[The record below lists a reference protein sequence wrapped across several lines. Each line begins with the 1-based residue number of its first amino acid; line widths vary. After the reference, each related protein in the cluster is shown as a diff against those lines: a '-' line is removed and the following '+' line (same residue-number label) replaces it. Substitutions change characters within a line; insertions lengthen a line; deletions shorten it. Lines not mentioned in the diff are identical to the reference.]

1 MAGRNKI
8 RRLFTCALAFVAGE
22 SLAHAPATPPGPPPA
37 DPLVS
42 LNLPENAPLK
52 VLIDYVSQEFG
63 VNILYDDQVGNQR
76 LTIKAPA
83 KLPKSAVPA
92 LLDSGLRMKGLAL
105 IDAGQPGWKRVVP
118 LQQAARVPG
127 VPAAADQPAVVMQ
140 VYKLKYSDATKLDLL
155 VKPFLTQ
162 P

>member
-1 MAGRNKI
+1 MAGRSRTIQK
-8 RRLFTCALAFVAGE
+8 LLTCALTIAAGA
-22 SLAHAPATPPGPPPA
+22 SLAQAQAQPTRPATAPAAAPA

-127 VPAAADQPAVVMQ
+127 VQATADHPAVVMQ
-140 VYKLKYSDATKLDLL
+140 VYK
-155 VKPFLTQ
+155 
-162 P
+162 

>member
-1 MAGRNKI
+1 MIPSMSGTSR
-8 RRLFTCALAFVAGE
+8 TALCLLVGILSALSVAAP
-22 SLAHAPATPPGPPPA
+22 SVHAQATRPATSPA

-105 IDAGQPGWKRVVP
+105 MDAGQPGWKRIVP
-118 LQQAARVPG
+118 
-127 VPAAADQPAVVMQ
+127 
-140 VYKLKYSDATKLDLL
+140 
-155 VKPFLTQ
+155 
-162 P
+162 